1 MATLRDTHTSL
12 TPSSI
17 SSASFTNVRRGFDPD
32 EVRSYLRQVAAELA
46 RALESEASLR
56 REVEELQRD
65 TSELDEAT
73 VAGLLGEET
82 ARVLTT
88 AREAARSIKARAEE
102 NMERLLRTAQ
112 EDAARL
118 REEADLDI
126 ARQRQEAADE
136 AEHTVEDARDEGRHM
151 VSEARA
157 VRERMLHDLQRRRD
171 AARRQIADLDEARQQ
186 LIELFGSTQRSVSA
200 VLASLGATV
209 EEPAAPEDD
218 IDAMMTGEAVVAVV
232 GVAEPVAESVDATH
246 DAVLDD
252 ADAESAA
259 MGAVVLSLV
268 VGEPDVAPAVADAG
282 AGAAE
287 ESDAPEVF
295 RRIRA
300 DRADAVSRAEE
311 LLAETE
317 TSEVFDVVATGPSA
331 LERRDVALA
340 PVTSSLAKRLKRA
353 LADEQNGVL
362 DKLRRQG
369 GPTIEG
375 LVGTL
380 DEQAERYRAAAEDE
394 LWAAATAGARS
405 LVDDAEEA
413 DVASR
418 LDGARVLDGALAA
431 VTSLLVEPLR
441 SHLERSLADAGG
453 DSVEVASR
461 LRATYREWKTQRFDE
476 LTSHLVLAAHGA
488 GAFAAVEKGTP
499 LHWVGDPTA
508 SCPDCDD
515 NALAGAVLAGEAFPT
530 GHSHA
535 PAHPGCR
542 CAITSP

>member
-1 MATLRDTHTSL
+1 MATLRELHNSL

-17 SSASFTNVRRGFDPD
+17 SSASFTNVRRGFDTD

-56 REVEELQRD
+56 REVDELQRD

-102 NMERLLRTAQ
+102 NMERLLREAQ

-118 REEADLDI
+118 REEADLDA
-126 ARQRQEAADE
+126 ARRRQEAADE
-136 AEHTVEDARDEGRHM
+136 AEHAIEDARDEGRHM

-186 LIELFGSTQRSVSA
+186 LLALFGAAQRSVA
-200 VLASLGATV
+200 DVLASLGAQTD
-209 EEPAAPEDD
+209 ETEDD
-218 IDAMMTGEAVVAVV
+218 LEAPASVASAAVDVDAVAV
-232 GVAEPVAESVDATH
+232 VAEPVVAEPVVAEPEVAD
-246 DAVLDD
+246 
-252 ADAESAA
+252 DAESEA

-268 VGEPDVAPAVADAG
+268 VGEPDLHLPPAATVD
-282 AGAAE
+282 E
-287 ESDAPEVF
+287 ETEGPDVF

-300 DRADAVSRAEE
+300 DAVSRTEE
-311 LLAETE
+311 LLAATE
-317 TSEVFDVVATGPSA
+317 TSEVFDGVATGPSPLEQRDEA
-331 LERRDVALA
+331 LG
-340 PVTSSLAKRLKRA
+340 PVTVSLAKRLKRA

-369 GPTIEG
+369 GPTLEG

-380 DEQAERYRAAAEDE
+380 EEQAERYRTVAEDD
-394 LWAAATAGARS
+394 LWTAATAGARS
-405 LVDDAEEA
+405 LVDDLDEAEVTA
-413 DVASR
+413 R
-418 LDGARVLDGALAA
+418 LDVARVLDGALAA
-431 VTSLLVEPLR
+431 VVSVLVEPLR
-441 SHLERSLADAGG
+441 DHLQRSLTDAAG

-476 LTSHLVLAAHGA
+476 LTADLVVAAYGA

-515 NALAGAVLAGEAFPT
+515 NALAGSVAAGEAFPT
-530 GHSHA
+530 GHTHA
-535 PAHPGCR
+535 PAHSGCR
-542 CAITSP
+542 CAITTP

>member
-1 MATLRDTHTSL
+1 MATLRDLHNSL

-17 SSASFTNVRRGFDPD
+17 ASASFTNVRRGFDPD

-56 REVEELQRD
+56 REVEELHRD

-102 NMERLLRTAQ
+102 NMERLLREAQ
-112 EDAARL
+112 DDAARL
-118 REEADLDI
+118 REEADLDV
-126 ARQRQEAADE
+126 ARRRQEAADE
-136 AEHTVEDARDEGRHM
+136 AEHVVEGARDEGRHM

-171 AARRQIADLDEARQQ
+171 AARGQIAALDAARQQ
-186 LIELFGSTQRSVSA
+186 LLALFGSTQRTVA
-200 VLASLGATV
+200 EVLASLGAPTDEPDAPDDDLDVPLVVDTAPVDSAAVDTAAVDTV
-209 EEPAAPEDD
+209 AA
-218 IDAMMTGEAVVAVV
+218 VAVV
-232 GVAEPVAESVDATH
+232 IEPIATEPDTGGDVES
-246 DAVLDD
+246 
-252 ADAESAA
+252 EA

-268 VGEPDVAPAVADAG
+268 VGEPEVAVADVP
-282 AGAAE
+282 E
-287 ESDAPEVF
+287 APDVF

-300 DRADAVSRAEE
+300 DTADAVTRAEE
-311 LLAETE
+311 LLVETE
-317 TSEVFDVVATGPSA
+317 ANEVFDAVAAGPSA
-331 LERRDVALA
+331 LEQRDKALA
-340 PVTSSLAKRLKRA
+340 PVTTSLAKRLKRA

-369 GPTIEG
+369 GPTIDG
-375 LVGTL
+375 LVGTV
-380 DEQAERYRAAAEDE
+380 DEQAERYRTVAEDD
-394 LWAAATAGARS
+394 LWAAASAGAGS
-405 LVDDAEEA
+405 LDLGLDDDE
-413 DVASR
+413 VASR
-418 LDGARVLDGALAA
+418 LDGARVLDGALLA

-441 SHLERSLADAGG
+441 LHLQRSLADAEG

-476 LTSHLVLAAHGA
+476 LTSDLVLAAYGA
-488 GAFAAVEKGTP
+488 GAFAALEKGTP

-515 NALAGAVLAGEAFPT
+515 NALAGSIAAGEAFPT
-530 GHSHA
+530 GQLHA

-542 CAITSP
+542 CAITTP

>member
-17 SSASFTNVRRGFDPD
+17 ASASFTNVRRGFDPD
-32 EVRSYLRQVAAELA
+32 EVRSYLRRVAAELA

-56 REVEELQRD
+56 REVEELHRD

-171 AARRQIADLDEARQQ
+171 AARRQIADLDDARQQ
-186 LIELFGSTQRSVSA
+186 LLELFGSTQRSVAA
-200 VLASLGATV
+200 VLVSLGA
-209 EEPAAPEDD
+209 PAEAPVTPEDD
-218 IDAMMTGEAVVAVV
+218 IDAMMTVEAVVATV
-232 GVAEPVAESVDATH
+232 EPVAEPDDVVADDVVA
-246 DAVLDD
+246 DD
-252 ADAESAA
+252 ADAESEA

-268 VGEPDVAPAVADAG
+268 VGEPDAAPTAPDEV
-282 AGAAE
+282 AE

-331 LERRDVALA
+331 LERRDEVLA
-340 PVTSSLAKRLKRA
+340 PVTTSLAKRLKRA

-369 GPTIEG
+369 GPTIDG

-380 DEQAERYRAAAEDE
+380 DEQAERYRAAAEDD

-405 LVDDAEEA
+405 LVDNADDAE
-413 DVASR
+413 VASR

-431 VTSLLVEPLR
+431 VTSFVVEPLR
-441 SHLERSLADAGG
+441 SHLERSLSDAGG

-488 GAFAAVEKGTP
+488 GAFAAIEKGTP

-515 NALAGAVLAGEAFPT
+515 NALAGAVLAGDAFPT

>member
-1 MATLRDTHTSL
+1 
-12 TPSSI
+12 
-17 SSASFTNVRRGFDPD
+17 
-32 EVRSYLRQVAAELA
+32 
-46 RALESEASLR
+46 
-56 REVEELQRD
+56 
-65 TSELDEAT
+65 
-73 VAGLLGEET
+73 
-82 ARVLTT
+82 
-88 AREAARSIKARAEE
+88 
-102 NMERLLRTAQ
+102 
-112 EDAARL
+112 
-118 REEADLDI
+118 
-126 ARQRQEAADE
+126 
-136 AEHTVEDARDEGRHM
+136 
-151 VSEARA
+151 
-157 VRERMLHDLQRRRD
+157 
-171 AARRQIADLDEARQQ
+171 
-186 LIELFGSTQRSVSA
+186 
-200 VLASLGATV
+200 
-209 EEPAAPEDD
+209 
-218 IDAMMTGEAVVAVV
+218 
-232 GVAEPVAESVDATH
+232 
-246 DAVLDD
+246 
-252 ADAESAA
+252 
-259 MGAVVLSLV
+259 
-268 VGEPDVAPAVADAG
+268 
-282 AGAAE
+282 
-287 ESDAPEVF
+287 
-295 RRIRA
+295 
-300 DRADAVSRAEE
+300 
-311 LLAETE
+311 
-317 TSEVFDVVATGPSA
+317 
-331 LERRDVALA
+331 
-340 PVTSSLAKRLKRA
+340 

-375 LVGTL
+375 LVGSL
-380 DEQAERYRAAAEDE
+380 DEQAERYRAAAEDD

-405 LVDDAEEA
+405 LVDGAEEA

>member
-17 SSASFTNVRRGFDPD
+17 ASASFTNVRRGFDPD

-56 REVEELQRD
+56 REVEELHRD

-171 AARRQIADLDEARQQ
+171 AARRQIADLDDARQQ
-186 LIELFGSTQRSVSA
+186 LLELFGSTQRSVAA
-200 VLASLGATV
+200 VLVSLGA
-209 EEPAAPEDD
+209 PAEAPVTPEDD
-218 IDAMMTGEAVVAVV
+218 IDAMMTVEAVVATV
-232 GVAEPVAESVDATH
+232 EPVAEPDDVVADDVVA
-246 DAVLDD
+246 DD
-252 ADAESAA
+252 ADAESEA

-268 VGEPDVAPAVADAG
+268 VGEPDAAPTAPDEV
-282 AGAAE
+282 AE

-331 LERRDVALA
+331 LERRDEVLA
-340 PVTSSLAKRLKRA
+340 PVTTSLAKRLKRA

-369 GPTIEG
+369 GPTIDG

-380 DEQAERYRAAAEDE
+380 DEQAERYRAAAEDD

-405 LVDDAEEA
+405 LVDNADDAE
-413 DVASR
+413 VASR
-418 LDGARVLDGALAA
+418 LD
-431 VTSLLVEPLR
+431 
-441 SHLERSLADAGG
+441 
-453 DSVEVASR
+453 
-461 LRATYREWKTQRFDE
+461 
-476 LTSHLVLAAHGA
+476 
-488 GAFAAVEKGTP
+488 
-499 LHWVGDPTA
+499 
-508 SCPDCDD
+508 
-515 NALAGAVLAGEAFPT
+515 
-530 GHSHA
+530 
-535 PAHPGCR
+535 
-542 CAITSP
+542 